1 MTYVGPWGN
10 RRRWKQEEER
20 QSKEE
25 HAETAH
31 SGPSTLLVPFGGPH
45 ICFQGGLPLQATPI
59 PQDVLKQPSTYPS
72 HHPLA
77 NCLTKL

>member
-1 MTYVGPWGN
+1 MIYVGPWEN
-10 RRRWKQEEER
+10 RQRWKQEEER

-25 HAETAH
+25 HAEM
-31 SGPSTLLVPFGGPH
+31 VPLRSPH

-59 PQDVLKQPSTYPS
+59 PQDVLKHPRTYPF